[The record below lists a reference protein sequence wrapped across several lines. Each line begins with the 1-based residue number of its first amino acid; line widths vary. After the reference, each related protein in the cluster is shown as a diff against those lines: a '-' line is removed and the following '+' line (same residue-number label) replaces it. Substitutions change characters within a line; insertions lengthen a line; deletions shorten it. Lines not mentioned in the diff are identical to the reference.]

1 MTDLQK
7 YKKIEKNKEKTTK
20 HRYYTRILLQIN
32 DLRNPQ
38 NLLHLIM
45 SRQRASEQVEIV
57 RKTVQPD
64 QHRRF
69 DTVFR
74 IGPERR
80 AFRTRQ
86 TVRQTWHSDTAV
98 CRRES

>member
-1 MTDLQK
+1 
-7 YKKIEKNKEKTTK
+7 
-20 HRYYTRILLQIN
+20 
-32 DLRNPQ
+32 
-38 NLLHLIM
+38 M

-69 DTVFR
+69 DAVFR

-80 AFRTRQ
+80 AFRTPADGAADMAQRHGSMPAGDREFVDGLQ
-86 TVRQTWHSDTAV
+86 RLLHGVDAPFEPRDD
-98 CRRES
+98 RRVQRSHLAAP